1 LTQDALKVQSE
12 FRRENLLLEPKGSG
26 DPEVDLEVWK
36 QTLEERDKGWLVGP
50 ALCCVLIGFSRHT
63 DDAVMMHKT
72 SLLPHPD

>member
-1 LTQDALKVQSE
+1 M
-12 FRRENLLLEPKGSG
+12 
-26 DPEVDLEVWK
+26 DLEVWK